1 MKDYNMTKPGKL
13 ILLSVIFLA
22 SSVMNFARAQEF
34 DYSDYAY
41 VLNNFVDEHG
51 MVVYQSLKAHRGSL
65 DGFVESLGSLDRSTF
80 DAWSDDAQIAFLVNA
95 YNAITLQRII
105 NHYPIE
111 PTFPNKLIHPDNS
124 IRQIKGVFDG
134 IETEVLGEPMTLDH
148 IEHEILRKEYNEPRI
163 HLALVC
169 AALSCPELR
178 QEPYTG
184 SKLESQLNDQ
194 TDEFVRKS
202 DKFRID
208 RQSDVVYVSSIFDWF
223 GQDFVPDYGG
233 NPDFQHL
240 NEKKGAVVHFISRYV
255 DENDRNYL
263 QNAEYQVRYLDYDWT
278 LNSQKMYRESNKEV

>member
-1 MKDYNMTKPGKL
+1 MTGLRKL
-13 ILLSVIFLA
+13 ILLSIAVLA
-22 SSVMNFARAQEF
+22 LSGTDSVRAQEF
-34 DYSDYAY
+34 DYSEYAY

-51 MVVYQSLKAHRGSL
+51 MVVYGALKAHRGSL
-65 DGFVESLGSLDRSTF
+65 DSFVESLGSLDRSTF
-80 DAWSDDAQIAFLVNA
+80 NSWSEDAQIAFLVNA

-124 IRQIKGVFDG
+124 IRQIKGGFDK
-134 IETEVLGEPMTLDH
+134 IETEVLGESMTLDH

-163 HLALVC
+163 HMALVC

-184 SKLESQLNDQ
+184 SELDSQLNDQ
-194 TDEFVRKS
+194 TDEFMGKS

-208 RQSDVVYVSSIFDWF
+208 RQNDVMYVSSIFDWF
-223 GQDFVPDYGG
+223 GQDFIPDYGG
-233 NPDFQHL
+233 HSDFQHL
-240 NEKKGAVVHFISRYV
+240 NEKKSAVMHFISQYV

-263 QNAEYQVRYLDYDWT
+263 QNEDYEVQYLDYDWT
-278 LNSQKMYRESNKEV
+278 LNSQKMYKENI